1 MKIAWKV
8 ESHGHDSH
16 DSVKQKLYLLN
27 RPLGVLCFC
36 RWEDLV
42 LVFCFASTP
51 TTSKY
56 LIIDKL

>member
-1 MKIAWKV
+1 MKIVWKI

-16 DSVKQKLYLLN
+16 DSVKEKLYLLN
-27 RPLGVLCFC
+27 RPSEVLCFC

-42 LVFCFASTP
+42 LVFYFASTP

-56 LIIDKL
+56 